1 MPLCGFYPTYYDLY
15 DSDPELVFSYMD
27 TVLAEAQ
34 KNGIGVIVS
43 LMWWDPAIAAHVGE
57 QRAYMGIEGS
67 KTLEYSK
74 NYAAAIVS
82 RYADHPAVWGWEIG
96 NEYNLNADLCD
107 KKLKDFLWYENA
119 PGMTYDN
126 IDGYDYY
133 TSTELQYYYTEIAK
147 VIRKYDTY
155 RMITTGNGEMRPFA
169 RALWEG
175 SQKMNSKHLWNL
187 KWDSDTYEE
196 FVTMN
201 ELFTPDPIDTLC
213 FHLQQGSADGSK
225 TYVMNFDRF
234 GKRITDEEYYKAYYD
249 VAKKLGKA
257 CFFGEFGDFLEME
270 NDEKCVENFS
280 KTVDAI
286 EKSGIQIAALWQFQD
301 YTSEGVSGEKL
312 AVLSET
318 NKALKEN

>member
-1 MPLCGFYPTYYDLY
+1 M
-15 DSDPELVFSYMD
+15 
-27 TVLAEAQ
+27 
-34 KNGIGVIVS
+34 
-43 LMWWDPAIAAHVGE
+43 
-57 QRAYMGIEGS
+57 
-67 KTLEYSK
+67 
-74 NYAAAIVS
+74 
-82 RYADHPAVWGWEIG
+82 
-96 NEYNLNADLCD
+96 CD
-107 KKLKDFLWYENA
+107 KNLKDFLWYENA
-119 PGMTYDN
+119 PGMRYDN

-147 VIRKYDTY
+147 VIRQYDTY

-169 RALWEG
+169 HSLWEG
-175 SQKMNSKHLWNL
+175 SQKMNKKHLWNL

-234 GKRITDEEYYKAYYD
+234 GKKITDEEYYKAYYD
-249 VAKKLGKA
+249 VSKQLGKA

-270 NDEKCVENFS
+270 TDEKCLENFK

-301 YTSEGVSGEKL
+301 YTNEGISGQKL
-312 AVLSET
+312 QALSET
-318 NKALKEN
+318 NKALKEKGAQKTDKAWEEHTEPVTAAPETEPQTEKETEIQTEKQTETDEITEKQTDKTENKTNVVPIVIAAAAVAAATALIFVIKRKRK